1 MKPFGEKAMARPDRS
16 ALFLLA
22 LLAATGAAQA
32 APFDANLPYPT
43 EVALSQEKDG
53 YIYRR
58 FPGNQR
64 LYTYDLDP
72 AGRSACNDS
81 CASARP
87 PILAPANAKAMG
99 DWSVIRRDDG
109 TQQWAYHGKP
119 VYSLFHDAPNKP
131 VGDGE
136 GGVWHI
142 LPYEK

>member
-1 MKPFGEKAMARPDRS
+1 MPAPRRA
-16 ALFLLA
+16 ALFLLV
-22 LLAATGAAQA
+22 LIAASGAAHA

-53 YIYRR
+53 YVFRR
-58 FPGNQR
+58 FPGGQR

-72 AGRSACNDS
+72 FDHSACSGS

-87 PILAPANAKAMG
+87 PVLAPANAKALG

-109 TQQWAYHGKP
+109 NQQWAYHGKP

-136 GGVWHI
+136 GGVWHL

>member
-1 MKPFGEKAMARPDRS
+1 MAGQRRA
-16 ALFLLA
+16 ALFLLV
-22 LLAATGAAQA
+22 LIGTGGVAQA

-99 DWSVIRRDDG
+99 DWTVIRRDDG
-109 TQQWAYHGKP
+109 THQWAYRGKP
-119 VYSLFHDAPNKP
+119 VYSLFHDAPAKP
-131 VGDGE
+131 MGDGE

>member
-1 MKPFGEKAMARPDRS
+1 MKLSGEEDMAGPERS

-22 LLAATGAAQA
+22 LLATSGAAQA

-72 AGRSACNDS
+72 ADRSACNDS

>member
-1 MKPFGEKAMARPDRS
+1 MVKFDSRVKAVTANRS
-16 ALFLLA
+16 LFFFLL
-22 LLAATGAAQA
+22 LAVPGVARA

-53 YIYRR
+53 YVFRR
-58 FPGNQR
+58 FPGTQR

-72 AGRSACNDS
+72 EGRSACNGS

-87 PILAPANAKAMG
+87 PILAPANAKPLG
-99 DWSVIRRDDG
+99 DWNVIRRDDG
-109 TQQWAYHGKP
+109 TQQWPYRGKP
-119 VYSLFHDAPNKP
+119 VYSMFHDAPNKP

-136 GGVWHI
+136 GGVWHL

>member
-1 MKPFGEKAMARPDRS
+1 MKLFGEKAMAGPKRA
-16 ALFLLA
+16 ALFLLV
-22 LLAATGAAQA
+22 LLTSAAHA

-87 PILAPANAKAMG
+87 PILAPANAKAWVTG
-99 DWSVIRRDDG
+99 
-109 TQQWAYHGKP
+109 A
-119 VYSLFHDAPNKP
+119 
-131 VGDGE
+131 
-136 GGVWHI
+136 
-142 LPYEK
+142 